1 VDDCLVPRGKAGCVV
16 MAVNVA
22 VLLVA
27 QVAKVQDGGEA
38 GEDGIRGG
46 GGDLDNLEGQAQGIK
61 LGRRLVGLMNG
72 GRL

>member
-1 VDDCLVPRGKAGCVV
+1 
-16 MAVNVA
+16 MAVSVA

-27 QVAKVQDGGEA
+27 QVAQVQDGGKA

-46 GGDLDNLEGQAQGIK
+46 GWDLDNLEGQAQGIK

-72 GRL
+72 WRL